1 MLVFNI
7 HFPYVF
13 IVYASKMH
21 ESKMTCYLY
30 NLNNQNLLQIIVSG
44 PLLKSISKYFT
55 MQCNYVTY
63 NTISAKSHI
72 QSLIMFNDI
81 SSTHVQ
87 FYIMYVEREE
97 ESHERFYVF
106 NKIFML
112 VFYEIKTSEFTM
124 RNPFVIYVII

>member
-1 MLVFNI
+1 
-7 HFPYVF
+7 
-13 IVYASKMH
+13 
-21 ESKMTCYLY
+21 
-30 NLNNQNLLQIIVSG
+30 
-44 PLLKSISKYFT
+44 
-55 MQCNYVTY
+55 
-63 NTISAKSHI
+63 
-72 QSLIMFNDI
+72 MFNDI
-81 SSTHVQ
+81 SNTHVQ